1 MIEALARFIEA
12 LRKSGLMISPAEAI
26 DAARAVGSIAIER
39 RDEFRLALRATLVKR
54 RGDLSAF
61 DRVFDSFFA
70 VPAPAGSRGRGARAG
85 QGEPG
90 RASRPAPPDL
100 EGSVRGLPGRWS
112 SQTEPKPRGRRGRL
126 KVILRP
132 VCPGRP
138 EEPGRHSSPPEPGPR
153 AGPRQ
158 MRKPRAI
165 PRAMMHATPA
175 LGPASE
181 PRRFDLSAIVP
192 RGQERE
198 LVELLAREV
207 PKLVQEIRLRAG
219 RRLRR
224 DRAGRVWTARV
235 MRDSVG
241 TGGVPFVLPY
251 RRRRPRRPRVVVLV
265 DVSWSVMR
273 ASILFLMMAREFLE
287 ANRRTS
293 IHFFVDRCVDATPA
307 MRRWD
312 VEATVPSFE
321 RLLASLKDLDPM
333 APSDYGRAF
342 YQAAHARPHSPL
354 GPVPSAGG
362 DTILVVL
369 GDARSNNRDPQAW
382 AFEDLAS
389 RSRRVIW
396 LNPEPASRWDSGDS
410 VLSDYLPCCDV
421 VCEARDLD
429 GIARGMAEIVRN
441 L

>member
-1 MIEALARFIEA
+1 MIEALARFIGA
-12 LRKSGLMISPAEAI
+12 LRKSGLTISPAEAI

-39 RDEFRLALRATLVKR
+39 RDEFRLALRATLVKK
-54 RGDLSAF
+54 RGDLPAF
-61 DRVFDSFFA
+61 DQAFNSFFA
-70 VPAPAGSRGRGARAG
+70 APAPAGSRGRGARSG

-90 RASRPAPPDL
+90 RSSRASRPSRKGPP
-100 EGSVRGLPGRWS
+100 EIEPNPPG
-112 SQTEPKPRGRRGRL
+112 PRGRRGRL
-126 KVILRP
+126 RVILRR
-132 VCPGRP
+132 VQREDPGRVGGRP
-138 EEPGRHSSPPEPGPR
+138 DPGLRTGS
-153 AGPRQ
+153 RQ

-165 PRAMMHATPA
+165 PRALTHATPA
-175 LGPASE
+175 LGPTSE

-207 PKLVQEIRLRAG
+207 PRLVQEIRLRAG
-219 RRLRR
+219 RRFRR

-273 ASILFLMMAREFLE
+273 ASILFLMMAREFLD

-293 IHFFVDRCVDATPA
+293 IHFFVDRCVDATA
-307 MRRWD
+307 VMRRWD
-312 VEATVPSFE
+312 VEAPLESFE
-321 RLLASLKDLDPM
+321 RLLAALKDLDPM

-354 GPVPSAGG
+354 GPVPAAGS

-410 VLSDYLPCCDV
+410 VLSDYLPCCDI
-421 VCEARDLD
+421 VCEARDLE
-429 GIARGMAEIVRN
+429 GIARGMAEIVRS

>member
-1 MIEALARFIEA
+1 MIEALARFIGA
-12 LRKSGLMISPAEAI
+12 LRKSGLTISSAEAI

-39 RDEFRLALRATLVKR
+39 RDEFRLALRATLVKK
-54 RGDLSAF
+54 RGDLPAF
-61 DRVFDSFFA
+61 DQVFNSFFA
-70 VPAPAGSRGRGARAG
+70 ASAPAGSRGRGARSG

-90 RASRPAPPDL
+90 RSSRPPRPSRQGPPAPPA
-100 EGSVRGLPGRWS
+100 
-112 SQTEPKPRGRRGRL
+112 PKGPQVPRSRRGRL
-126 KVILRP
+126 RVILRRVRSEQP
-132 VCPGRP
+132 VSP
-138 EEPGRHSSPPEPGPR
+138 SSRPEPGPR

-158 MRKPRAI
+158 MRKPRPI
-165 PRAMMHATPA
+165 SRALSHATPVQ
-175 LGPASE
+175 GPASE
-181 PRRFDLSAIVP
+181 PRRFDLSTTVP
-192 RGQERE
+192 RGQERD
-198 LVELLAREV
+198 LLELLAREV
-207 PKLVQEIRLRAG
+207 PKLVHEIRLRAG
-219 RRLRR
+219 RRFRR

-241 TGGVPFVLPY
+241 TGGVPFVLPF

-293 IHFFVDRCVDATPA
+293 IHFFVDRCVDATA
-307 MRRWD
+307 IMRRWD
-312 VEATVPSFE
+312 VEAPLESFE

-354 GPVPSAGG
+354 GQVPAAGP

-369 GDARSNNRDPQAW
+369 GDARSNNRDPQPW

-410 VLSDYLPCCDV
+410 VLSDYLPWCDI
-421 VCEARDLD
+421 VCEARDLE
-429 GIARGMAEIVRN
+429 GIARGMAEIVRS